1 MSHPLRQPA
10 FRLIFLART
19 VSAVGDAV
27 VPAALALA
35 VLRATG
41 SAAALALVLA
51 CAMLPRLLLL
61 PVGGVLA
68 DRFDARRVAV
78 LADVVRGAAQLV
90 VALELAAD
98 PSLTTIAAAA
108 AASGAAGGF
117 ALPTAAPL
125 VAGAVGPAQR
135 QQANALLAATGNASR
150 LAGPA
155 LAGALI
161 WAAGPAWAFVLD
173 AATFGLSAL
182 LLAAAR
188 VPHVTAPRRSVLTD
202 LREGW
207 REVRARDWFVVSLVG
222 HGAWNGAAAVLTTLG
237 PAIAVRQL
245 GGEHVWVLLLQAG
258 AVGMLAGSLLATRVR
273 PRRPVLA
280 ANVGLAS
287 YAIPLVLLAAAAPA
301 PLVIAA
307 YGVALAALGYLN
319 PVWATV
325 VQAHFPPRVLARAT
339 SYDWLASLGAVPLGY
354 ALAPL
359 AADAWGPG
367 APLLTA
373 AGLVA
378 LACLG
383 SAVVPGVRRLTW
395 TPPSV
400 PRGRTAPAAR

>member
-1 MSHPLRQPA
+1 MAHPLRQPA
-10 FRLIFLART
+10 FRLLFLART

-41 SAAALALVLA
+41 SSAALALVLA

-78 LADVVRGAAQLV
+78 LADLLRCAAQLV
-90 VALELAAD
+90 VALELSTD
-98 PSLTTIAAAA
+98 PSLATIATAAA
-108 AASGAAGGF
+108 VSGAAGGF

-125 VAGAVGPAQR
+125 VTGTVEPAQR

-161 WAAGPAWAFVLD
+161 WAAGPAWAFLLD
-173 AATFGLSAL
+173 AATFALSAL
-182 LLAAAR
+182 LLGATR
-188 VPHVTAPRRSVLTD
+188 IPHVTAPRRSLLGD
-202 LREGW
+202 LRDGW
-207 REVRARDWFVVSLVG
+207 REVRARDWFLASLAG
-222 HGAWNGAAAVLTTLG
+222 HAAWNGAAAVLTALG

-258 AVGMLAGSLLATRVR
+258 AAGMLAGSLLATRVR

-280 ANVGLAS
+280 ANLGLAS
-287 YAIPLVLLAAAAPA
+287 YAVPLLLLAAAGPT
-301 PLVIAA
+301 PLVIAS
-307 YGVALAALGYLN
+307 YGVALAAVGYLN

-325 VQAHFPPRVLARAT
+325 VQAHFPPQVLARVT
-339 SYDWLASLGAVPLGY
+339 SYDWLASLGAVPLGF

-359 AADAWGPG
+359 AAGVWGEDV
-367 APLLTA
+367 PLLATA
-373 AGLVA
+373 GVVV

-383 SAVVPGVRRLTW
+383 SALVPGVRRLTW
-395 TPPSV
+395 TPASA
-400 PRGRTAPAAR
+400 PRGEPAPATR